1 MTFSVEGTALLGIAA
16 IITSLST
23 LVWSLRRRR

>member
-1 MTFSVEGTALLGIAA
+1 MTLSVEGTALLGVAA

-23 LVWSLRRRR
+23 LIWSFRRRR

>member
-1 MTFSVEGTALLGIAA
+1 MTLSVEGTALLGLAA

-23 LVWSLRRRR
+23 LVWSFRRRR

>member
-1 MTFSVEGTALLGIAA
+1 VLVLEFTALVGLAA
-16 IITSLST
+16 IITSIST